1 MKRHKMLSLDEDL
14 FDRLAQEENAS
25 SLIESLLEAHYAS
38 KIDPNMIV
46 AELSSLEAQKR
57 AAEARL
63 QEAQASKEAE
73 QKKAAENFPKK
84 KEIVSDPEH
93 MKILMRGC
101 LNDYQITEGDKE
113 ILFEEFY
120 SLYSDKKVKNLME
133 WAEGKGLQKREKR
146 CQAE

>member
-1 MKRHKMLSLDEDL
+1 MLSLDEDL
-14 FDRLAQEENAS
+14 CDKLMQEKNAS
-25 SLIESLLEAHYAS
+25 ALIEGLLEAHYAS
-38 KIDPNMIV
+38 KIDSNMIV

-63 QEAQASKEAE
+63 QEAQASEEAE
-73 QKKAAENFPKK
+73 QKKAAEKFPKK

-113 ILFEEFY
+113 TLFEEFY
-120 SLYSDKKVKNLME
+120 SLYTDKKVKNLME

-146 CQAE
+146 TAKEGE